1 MMQAVPMLDDVT
13 GIVLAG
19 GRSSRFGSDKLA
31 FEIDGRP
38 MLDRAVDVVAS
49 VTRRII
55 LVLAPEAA
63 GAGAGPRSLPTGNP
77 SILVVYDDTPFAG
90 PLAALSNALDAVET
104 PVALI
109 VAGDMPT
116 MVSAVL
122 QRLAST
128 VGPGRPA
135 VNLEVPRRVQPLPMA
150 IDVEV
155 ARPAVASLLERGER
169 SLRALLTELGASSIP
184 TPVWLSLDPAG
195 TTILDVNRPGDLRG

>member
-38 MLDRAVDVVAS
+38 MLDHAVDVVAS
-49 VTRRII
+49 VTPRII

-63 GAGAGPRSLPTGNP
+63 GVGAGPRRLPADRR
-77 SILVVYDDTPFAG
+77 SIQVVHDATPFDG

-104 PVALI
+104 PVALV
-109 VAGDMPT
+109 VAGDMPR
-116 MVSAVL
+116 MVPAVL
-122 QRLAST
+122 QRLATT

-135 VNLEVPRRVQPLPMA
+135 VNLEVPRRAQPLPMA
-150 IDVEV
+150 IDVEL
-155 ARPAVASLLERGER
+155 ARAAVASLLGRGER
-169 SLRALLTELGASSIP
+169 SLRALLTELGASAIP